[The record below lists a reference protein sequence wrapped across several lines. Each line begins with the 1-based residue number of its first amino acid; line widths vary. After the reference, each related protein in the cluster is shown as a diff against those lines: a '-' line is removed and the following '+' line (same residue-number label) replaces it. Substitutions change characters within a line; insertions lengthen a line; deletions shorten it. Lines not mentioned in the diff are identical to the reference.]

1 MRTCRFCGTA
11 MANNAASCP
20 NCGLSQFDSGMQAP
34 QYDAPQQFTAPQ
46 QQLDPV
52 QREVQREVMRTYR
65 RVSFAGRIIGLL
77 VLIFFA
83 AFTFFAI
90 RFIPPILKDMEEH
103 DASMQQKKEEF
114 EKHRQ
119 EYGTMPAIGTDMP
132 ASGSDLPDISSH
144 FDPIA
149 PEDYFEVTDTLT
161 YQNSFGGTV
170 IIRKVLAKQDAA
182 LISTVSFQG
191 ADRRSLNNSSDR
203 IVLTE
208 GEPNYFR
215 YILPDGI
222 PEGEEPEF
230 KEHLSI
236 GGGSRT
242 KNAVELISWS
252 QDESGLNLNV
262 RQNAEQL
269 SPEAR
274 FKLLFYKE
282 GQLVYDEFGVFAM
295 NTDELKGP
303 GSEASL
309 TVLLVETD
317 FDDIEFYYEP

>member
-1 MRTCRFCGTA
+1 MKTCRFCGTA

-149 PEDYFEVTDTLT
+149 SEDYFEVTDTLT
-161 YQNSFGGTV
+161 YQNSFGETV
-170 IIRKVLAKQDAA
+170 LVRKVLAKQDAA
-182 LISTVSFQG
+182 LIST
-191 ADRRSLNNSSDR
+191 ASLTNGSGQSAGNPTDR
-203 IVLTE
+203 IILSE
-208 GEPNYFR
+208 GEYNYFR
-215 YILPDGI
+215 YIFPEGIPDGAA
-222 PEGEEPEF
+222 PEF
-230 KEHLSI
+230 SEFRSVEPARGANH
-236 GGGSRT
+236 
-242 KNAVELISWS
+242 AVELAEWKLE
-252 QDESGLNLNV
+252 DHDLKMTV
-262 RQNAEQL
+262 RQTAEPL
-269 SPEAR
+269 SRESR

-282 GQLVYDEFGVFAM
+282 GSLVGDEYGLFSL
-295 NTDELKGP
+295 NTDALQGS
-303 GSEASL
+303 GSEAEL
-309 TVLLVETD
+309 DLMLLETD